1 MNAKKLFLCMCSALV
16 LTGGC
21 GSQKM
26 APHLGFGNF
35 GINTEFSRDDIVVLD
50 RVQGSS
56 TTESI
61 CLGLIQIVDGD
72 GLIIVGIPFFEGK
85 YSSLCNKGIWMNLT
99 EQRAYYKA
107 LEAAPDAD
115 AVFYKSMDYEVSG
128 IPLIW
133 WTETATYTGKGIKLK
148 AD

>member
-1 MNAKKLFLCMCSALV
+1 MCSAMILI
-16 LTGGC
+16 GGC

-26 APHLGFGNF
+26 VPHMGFGNF
-35 GINTEFSRDDIVVLD
+35 GINTELSRDDIVVLD
-50 RVQGSS
+50 RVEGSS
-56 TTESI
+56 TTENI

-72 GLIIVGIPFFEGK
+72 GLRLVGIPFFKEK
-85 YSSLCNKGIWMNLT
+85 YSSLCNRGIWMSST

>member
-1 MNAKKLFLCMCSALV
+1 M
-16 LTGGC
+16 
-21 GSQKM
+21 
-26 APHLGFGNF
+26 GFGNF
-35 GINTEFSRDDIVVLD
+35 GIETDISRDDIVVLD

-61 CLGLIQIVDGD
+61 CLGAVQVIDGD
-72 GLIIVGIPFFEGK
+72 NLRVLGIPFFKEK
-85 YSSLCNKGIWMNLT
+85 YSSLCHKGIWMNLT

-107 LEAAPDAD
+107 LESAPDAD

-133 WTETATYTGKGIKLK
+133 WTETATYTGKGIQLK

>member
-1 MNAKKLFLCMCSALV
+1 MCSALI

-26 APHLGFGNF
+26 IPQMGFGNF

-56 TTESI
+56 TTENI
-61 CLGLIQIVDGD
+61 CLGVVQIVDGD
-72 GLIIVGIPFFEGK
+72 GLRLVGIPFFKEKYTSFSNEG
-85 YSSLCNKGIWMNLT
+85 LWMNST
-99 EQRAYYKA
+99 EHRAYYKA

-115 AVFYKSMDYEVSG
+115 AVFLKSLDYEVSG

-133 WTETATYTGKGIKLK
+133 WTETATYSGKGIKLK
-148 AD
+148 EG

>member
-1 MNAKKLFLCMCSALV
+1 MCRALIF
-16 LTGGC
+16 TGGGC
-21 GSQKM
+21 NEKM
-26 APHLGFGNF
+26 VPHMGFGNF
-35 GINTEFSRDDIVVLD
+35 GIETDFSRDDIEVLD

-61 CLGLIQIVDGD
+61 CLGVVQIVDD
-72 GLIIVGIPFFEGK
+72 DNLIILGIPFFKQK
-85 YSSLCNKGIWMNLT
+85 YASFSNKGCLMSST
-99 EQRAYYKA
+99 GKRAYYKA

-115 AVFYKSMDYEVSG
+115 AVFYKSMDYEVGG

-148 AD
+148 AG

>member
-1 MNAKKLFLCMCSALV
+1 MNAKNLFLCMCSALI
-16 LTGGC
+16 LTGGGC
-21 GSQKM
+21 NEKM
-26 APHLGFGNF
+26 VPHMGFGNF
-35 GINTEFSRDDIVVLD
+35 GIETDLSRGDIVVLD

-61 CLGLIQIVDGD
+61 CLGAVQIVDGD
-72 GLIIVGIPFFEGK
+72 NLRILGIPFFKEK
-85 YSSLCNKGIWMNLT
+85 YSSLFNKGIWMNST
-99 EQRAYYKA
+99 ERRAYYKA

-115 AVFYKSMDYEVSG
+115 AVFYKSMDYEFSG

-148 AD
+148 EG